1 MCAWKKQC
9 VVVPIDF
16 SAKSSDAVAT
26 ALEFVDDPAHVH
38 VVHAVIPLD
47 NMSPGVVWGT
57 VDDESRVKAVEKHF
71 SEFISENRFAG
82 VTTVIRMGNPGIE
95 ITEYAE
101 EVGADLIVIPS
112 HGYHGV
118 RRFLLG
124 SVAERVLRHAHC
136 PVLVLRRYDTDD
148 D

>member
-1 MCAWKKQC
+1 MSALKKQC

-16 SAKSSDAVAT
+16 SAKSSEAVAT
-26 ALEFVDDPAHVH
+26 ALEFVDDPAKVH
-38 VVHAVIPLD
+38 IVHAVIPLD

-57 VDDESRVKAVEKHF
+57 VDDESRVKAVREHF
-71 SEFISENRFAG
+71 EEFVRDNSFQG

-136 PVLVLRRYDTDD
+136 PVLVLRRTDHD